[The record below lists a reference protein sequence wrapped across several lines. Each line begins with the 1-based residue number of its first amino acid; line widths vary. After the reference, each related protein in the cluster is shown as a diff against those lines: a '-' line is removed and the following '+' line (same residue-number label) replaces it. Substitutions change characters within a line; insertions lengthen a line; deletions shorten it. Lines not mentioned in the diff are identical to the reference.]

1 MPSTKQAP
9 ASIKPAHIPV
19 SGQGPRPSTQIEASS
34 QRATKISGQRRVLPG
49 VRLSQHIHMRN
60 EPLNIQQLAPQ
71 MSGHIFTGNQKIIKA
86 AAIMGS
92 VGKTDKRHVY
102 TGNQTVLHNGF
113 SVMGDVSANAALDL
127 REPKKDHDHEVDPD
141 DESDE
146 TEDKRDD
153 EHNEDGTPKD
163 MSDPWI

>member
-1 MPSTKQAP
+1 MPWTKQEP

-19 SGQGPRPSTQIEASS
+19 SGQGPRPPTQIEASS
-34 QRATKISGQRRVLPG
+34 QRGTKISGQRRVLPG

-86 AAIMGS
+86 AAVMGS

-113 SVMGDVSANAALDL
+113 SVMGDVSANAAVDM
-127 REPKKDHDHEVDPD
+127 REPKKDRDHGPD

-146 TEDKRDD
+146 AEDKRDD
-153 EHNEDGTPKD
+153 ECSQGGTPKD
-163 MSDPWI
+163 TSDPWM